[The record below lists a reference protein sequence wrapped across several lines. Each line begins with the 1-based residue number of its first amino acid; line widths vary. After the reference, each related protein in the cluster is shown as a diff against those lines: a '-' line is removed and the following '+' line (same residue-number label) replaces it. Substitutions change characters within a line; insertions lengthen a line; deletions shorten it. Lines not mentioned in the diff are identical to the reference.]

1 MNPLPPARSSKDYLL
16 PFLIIISVGL
26 IAALLIRV
34 WGLWGEEEGGA
45 LTLSGKAELNE
56 IAGEVEVY
64 LPAASA
70 WKITQTTTSVSIG
83 ESVRTNAEGSA
94 TLTFDDGTILNLA
107 SSSELRIED
116 LRNSLTK
123 KEARLTLIRGIAGVT
138 SGTANAD
145 FEITSEFLKISDS
158 DGKFILNSA
167 EKEITASAIAGGFT
181 ATILDLQN
189 PKNPELKKLVVEAG
203 ETLEIS
209 EQRVNLLRIG
219 GEADLVK
226 TTPDTILNSKFYLAM
241 TGGSLENL
249 EGEES
254 LEDSENS
261 ETTEISENATPAVTL
276 PAPLIE
282 TGSGNILAVAE
293 PVKVNGKVA
302 PEIVKVEVAF
312 ENADAFALS
321 KFEAGSGEWNYNASR
336 EFGNLKIGVNNYT
349 VVGFDAE
356 GNKTPPANFQIIFNP
371 ADEVESSDEPAEE
384 SEEVEEEVPSEST
397 DGVPAIGGE
406 TFAAP
411 TVSEPA
417 DGATFTEAPIHFE
430 GTVPAGTKEVLVN
443 EYKLSSFE
451 AGSTSWI
458 YNADPKYENLE
469 IGENEFEIVAVSE
482 TGDRSSITIKIT
494 YEPEEE
500 E

>member
-16 PFLIIISVGL
+16 PFLIILSVGL

-56 IAGEVEVY
+56 IAGEVEIY
-64 LPAASA
+64 LPVVGA
-70 WKITQTTTSVSIG
+70 WKITQTATSVSIG

-94 TLTFDDGTILNLA
+94 TLTFDDETVLNLA

-123 KEARLTLIRGIAGVT
+123 KEAHLTLIRGIAGVT
-138 SGTANAD
+138 SGTTNAD

-167 EKEITASAIAGGFT
+167 EKEVTASAIVGGFT

-209 EQRVNLLRIG
+209 ERRVNLLRIG

-241 TGGSLENL
+241 TG
-249 EGEES
+249 ES
-254 LEDSENS
+254 LDDLESSEDS
-261 ETTEISENATPAVTL
+261 ETTEISENAAPAVIL
-276 PAPLIE
+276 PAPLVE
-282 TGSGNILAVAE
+282 TGGGNILAVAE

-321 KFEAGSGEWNYNASR
+321 KFEAGSGEWNYNAAR
-336 EFGNLKIGVNNYT
+336 DFGNLKIGVNNYT

-371 ADEVESSDEPAEE
+371 EGVADVGEESSTSEPENSVNQE
-384 SEEVEEEVPSEST
+384 PGTTNQV

-411 TVSEPA
+411 TVNEPE
-417 DGATFTEAPIHFE
+417 DGATFTEAPIHLE

-443 EYKLSSFE
+443 EYTLSRFE
-451 AGSTSWI
+451 AGSTSWY
-458 YNADPKYENLE
+458 YNASPEYENLE
-469 IGENEFEIVAVSE
+469 VGENEFEIVAVSE
-482 TGDRSSITIKIT
+482 TGDRSSVTIKIT
-494 YEPEEE
+494 YSPEEE
-500 E
+500 TEE